1 MLQFVLRRLLLAIP
15 TMVAAS
21 ILVFLMLHLVPGDPA
36 IVFFG
41 DQPVT
46 PERLEEVR
54 RQMGLHRPLVVQ
66 YLDFVR
72 GIPRGDLGR
81 SIHNR
86 TPVLEELRTRVGS
99 SAELALAAF
108 VLAAALGLTLGLL
121 SALWRGKWIDAGAML
136 VALGGVSMPIFWL
149 ASMLIFVF
157 SLKLGWFP
165 AIGFGGGWNRL
176 ILPATALGFISS
188 ATLARLVRSSVL
200 EVLLQP
206 FVTTARSKGL
216 REAVVIQRHVLK
228 NAFIA
233 VITVMGLQFGTLLSG
248 AVITETVFAR
258 PGVGKLLVDAIS
270 NKDFPI
276 VQGAVL
282 FIALVYIM
290 INLLV
295 DLSYAYLDPR
305 IRFE

>member
-1 MLQFVLRRLLLAIP
+1 MLRFVIRRLLLAVP

-21 ILVFLMLHLVPGDPA
+21 VVVFLMLHLVPGDPA
-36 IVFFG
+36 IIFFG

-46 PERLEEVR
+46 PDRLEAVR
-54 RQMGLHRPLVVQ
+54 RQMGLDRPLIVQ
-66 YLDFVR
+66 YLDYVD

-86 TPVLEELRTRVGS
+86 TPVIEELRARVGS
-99 SAELALAAF
+99 SAALAVAAF
-108 VLAAALGLTLGLL
+108 AVAVVLGIGLGLL
-121 SALWRGKWIDAGAML
+121 AALRRGTWADAAAML
-136 VALGGVSMPIFWL
+136 VALAGVSMPIFWL
-149 ASMLIFVF
+149 AALLIFVF

-165 AIGFGGGWNRL
+165 ATGFGGWNRL
-176 ILPATALGFISS
+176 VLPAAALGFVSS

-200 EVLLQP
+200 EVLTQP

-216 REAVVIQRHVLK
+216 AERVVIARHVAK
-228 NAFIA
+228 NALIA
-233 VITVMGLQFGTLLSG
+233 VATVMGLQFGTLLSG

-258 PGVGKLLVDAIS
+258 PGVGKLLVDAIAT
-270 NKDFPI
+270 KDFPV
-276 VQGAVL
+276 VQGTVL
-282 FIALVYIM
+282 FIALTYTL

-305 IRFE
+305 IRFD

>member
-1 MLQFVLRRLLLAIP
+1 MLQFVVRRLLFAIP

-36 IVFFG
+36 IIFFG

-46 PERLEEVR
+46 PERLEMVR
-54 RQMGLHRPLVVQ
+54 HQMGLDRPLVIQ

-81 SIHNR
+81 SIHNH
-86 TPVLEELRTRVGS
+86 TPVFEELRTRVAS
-99 SAELALAAF
+99 SATLALAAF
-108 VLAAALGLTLGLL
+108 AVAGVLGLGLGLL
-121 SALWRGKWIDAGAML
+121 SALRRGTWIDAGAML
-136 VALGGVSMPIFWL
+136 VALAGVSMPIFWL
-149 ASMLIFVF
+149 AAMLIFVF
-157 SLKLGWFP
+157 SLRLGWFP
-165 AIGFGGGWNRL
+165 ATGFGGWNRL
-176 ILPATALGFISS
+176 VLPAVALGFVTA

-216 REAVVIQRHVLK
+216 REAVVIRRHVLK

-233 VITVMGLQFGTLLSG
+233 VVTVLGLQFGTLLSG

-282 FIALVYIM
+282 FIALIYTV
-290 INLLV
+290 INLVV

-305 IRFE
+305 IRFD

>member
-1 MLQFVLRRLLLAIP
+1 
-15 TMVAAS
+15 MVAVS

-36 IVFFG
+36 IIFFG

-46 PERLEEVR
+46 PERLELVR
-54 RQMGLHRPLVVQ
+54 HQMGLDRPLVVQ
-66 YLDFVR
+66 YWDYVR

-81 SIHNR
+81 SIRNR
-86 TPVLEELRTRVGS
+86 TPVLEELRTRIGS
-99 SAELALAAF
+99 SAALALAAF
-108 VLAAALGLTLGLL
+108 AVAVALGLGLGLL
-121 SALWRGKWIDAGAML
+121 SALRRGTWVDAGAML
-136 VALGGVSMPIFWL
+136 VALAGVSMPIFWL
-149 ASMLIFVF
+149 AAMLIFVF

-165 AIGFGGGWNRL
+165 ATGFGGWNRL
-176 ILPATALGFISS
+176 VLPAVALGFVSS

-216 REAVVIQRHVLK
+216 WEAVVIRRHVLK
-228 NAFIA
+228 NAFIG

-282 FIALVYIM
+282 FIALVYIVL
-290 INLLV
+290 NLLV

>member
-1 MLQFVLRRLLLAIP
+1 MFQFLIKRLLLAVP
-15 TMVAAS
+15 TMVAVS
-21 ILVFLMLHLVPGDPA
+21 VLVFLMLHLVPGDPA
-36 IVFFG
+36 IIFFG

-46 PERLEEVR
+46 PERLEHVR
-54 RQMGLHRPLVVQ
+54 RQMGLHRPLAVQ
-66 YLDFVR
+66 YLDFVK

-86 TPVLEELRTRVGS
+86 TPVWEELYIRAGS
-99 SAELALAAF
+99 SAQLALAAF
-108 VLAAALGLTLGLL
+108 VVAVVLGLGLGLI
-121 SALWRGKWIDAGAML
+121 SALRRATWVDAAAML

-149 ASMLIFVF
+149 AAMMIFVF

-165 AIGFGGGWNRL
+165 ATGFGGWNRL
-176 ILPATALGFISS
+176 VLPAVALGFVSS

-200 EVLLQP
+200 EVLWQP

-216 REAVVIQRHVLK
+216 REALVVRRHVLK

-270 NKDFPI
+270 NKDFPL

-282 FIALVYIM
+282 LIAVIYIV

>member
-1 MLQFVLRRLLLAIP
+1 MLRFVFRRLLLVIP
-15 TMVAAS
+15 TMVAVS

-36 IVFFG
+36 MIFFG

-46 PERLEEVR
+46 PERLELVR
-54 RQMGLHRPLVVQ
+54 HQMGLDRPLVVQ
-66 YLDFVR
+66 YLDYVR
-72 GIPRGDLGR
+72 RIPQGDLGR

-86 TPVLEELRTRVGS
+86 TPVLEDLRTRIGS
-99 SAELALAAF
+99 S
-108 VLAAALGLTLGLL
+108 AALGLAAFAVAVALGLGLGLL
-121 SALWRGKWIDAGAML
+121 SALRRGTWVDTSAML
-136 VALGGVSMPIFWL
+136 VALAGVSMPIFWL
-149 ASMLIFVF
+149 AAMLIFVF

-165 AIGFGGGWNRL
+165 ATGFGGWSRL
-176 ILPATALGFISS
+176 VLPAVALGFVSS

-216 REAVVIQRHVLK
+216 WEAVVIRRHVLK
-228 NAFIA
+228 NAFIGI
-233 VITVMGLQFGTLLSG
+233 ITVMGLQFGTLLSG

-270 NKDFPI
+270 NKDFPV

-282 FIALVYIM
+282 FIALVYIVL
-290 INLLV
+290 NLVV